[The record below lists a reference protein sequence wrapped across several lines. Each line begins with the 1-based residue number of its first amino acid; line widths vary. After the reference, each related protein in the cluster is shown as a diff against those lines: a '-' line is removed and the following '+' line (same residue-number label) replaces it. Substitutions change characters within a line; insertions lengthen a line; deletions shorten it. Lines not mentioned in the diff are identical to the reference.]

1 MKNLSRSF
9 SLSLVAAGL
18 LASGAVN
25 AQSLAIINATIHTS
39 TEQGVLKGASIVMDN
54 GKITAINPAE
64 VSADEIIDAN
74 GKIVTPGFIASNNQ
88 LGLVEVGAVAGSR
101 DAGDDKAGIDFDV
114 SLAYNAHSSLIPYA
128 RKGGVTRDVITPYG
142 GDSIFAGLASVVDL
156 SGSLDSD
163 VQKQAALVVHLGE
176 RRKGSRAFTL
186 QTLINKLD
194 AHQTKLSKKDKK
206 DKKDDDKPSTEDKV
220 MAKVLSGDMPLV
232 ISVSRAADI
241 IELIKV
247 KEQFGVNL
255 VLSGAQDAVVV
266 KEHIAKANIPVII
279 SAMDNLPGSFDSLHA
294 NLNNAGLLE
303 KAGVKVLLT
312 VGGDASHNIY
322 QLRFDAGNAVSYG
335 MSQQGALKA
344 VTSNVADVF
353 GINAGSIE
361 VGKAADV
368 VMWTNDPFEI
378 SSNVSRMFINGT
390 EVSTQSRQDKLRDRY
405 TTDSN
410 MPRAYTK

>member
-101 DAGDDKAGIDFDV
+101 DAGEDKAGIDFDV

-156 SGSLDSD
+156 SGSLESD

-194 AHQTKLSKKDKK
+194 AHQTKLSKK

>member
-18 LASGAVN
+18 FASGAVN

-39 TEQGVLKGASIVMDN
+39 TEQGVLEGASIVMDN
-54 GKITAINPAE
+54 GKITAINPAQ
-64 VSADEIIDAN
+64 VNADEIIDAN

-156 SGSLDSD
+156 SGSLESNI
-163 VQKQAALVVHLGE
+163 QKQAALVVHLGE

-206 DKKDDDKPSTEDKV
+206 DDDKPSTEDKV
-220 MAKVLSGDMPLV
+220 MAKLLSGDMPLV
-232 ISVSRAADI
+232 ISVSRASDI
-241 IELIKV
+241 VELIKV

-266 KEHIAKANIPVII
+266 KEQIAKANIPVII

>member
-64 VSADEIIDAN
+64 VSADQIIDAN
-74 GKIVTPGFIASNNQ
+74 GKIVTPGLIASNNQ

-206 DKKDDDKPSTEDKV
+206 DDDKPSTEDKV

-266 KEHIAKANIPVII
+266 KEQIAKANIPVII

-294 NLNNAGLLE
+294 SLNNAGLLE

>member
-206 DKKDDDKPSTEDKV
+206 DDDKPSTEDKV

-322 QLRFDAGNAVSYG
+322 QLRYDAGNAVSYG

>member
-206 DKKDDDKPSTEDKV
+206 DDDKPSTEDKV

-266 KEHIAKANIPVII
+266 KEQIAKANIPVII

-335 MSQQGALKA
+335 MSEQGALKA

>member
-18 LASGAVN
+18 FASGAVN

-39 TEQGVLKGASIVMDN
+39 TEQGVLEGASIVMDN
-54 GKITAINPAE
+54 GKITAINPAQ
-64 VSADEIIDAN
+64 VNADEIIDAN

-156 SGSLDSD
+156 SGSLESNI
-163 VQKQAALVVHLGE
+163 QKQAALVVHLGE
-176 RRKGSRAFTL
+176 RRKGSRAFTM

-194 AHQTKLSKKDKK
+194 AHQTKLSKK

-241 IELIKV
+241 VELIKV

-335 MSQQGALKA
+335 MSEQGALKA

>member
-18 LASGAVN
+18 LASGAVD

-156 SGSLDSD
+156 SGSLESD

-206 DKKDDDKPSTEDKV
+206 DDDKQSTEDKV

-322 QLRFDAGNAVSYG
+322 QLRYDAGNAVSYG